1 MKAISI
7 YDAEAEKLEELAE
20 KYNTSVPEIMEAA
33 LIALDDAYTED
44 AWDEEYV

>member
-20 KYNTSVPEIMEAA
+20 KYNTSVAEIMEAA
-33 LIALDDAYTED
+33 LIALDEAYTED
-44 AWDEEYV
+44 SWDEEYV